1 MTLYIVLAI
10 NVRNNGKLVDQSF
23 SPNVSMKFLEN
34 IYDILQP
41 FKPCSSLEKEEDKVE
56 VEENKILK
64 ISGEEQ
70 KACEMR

>member
-1 MTLYIVLAI
+1 MESWLISL
-10 NVRNNGKLVDQSF
+10 
-23 SPNVSMKFLEN
+23 SPPYVSMKFLEN